1 MTDKKHSSAT
11 ARLPNRLADE
21 TSTYLQQHYLNPVDW
36 YPWGKEALDKARAE
50 NKPILL
56 SIGYAACHWCHVMA
70 HESFEDDATADI
82 MNELFVNIKVDREER
97 TDLDEIYMKAIQLM
111 TGHGGWPMTVFLT
124 PDCKPFFGGTY
135 FPVDDRHGL
144 PGFKRVLKSVNQA
157 WQSNNAQVL
166 DSANELARHLSM
178 MERVKP
184 ENAAEGLDEGV
195 DDEGAV
201 ALDIDALK
209 ELEVT
214 DGNTALARVVN
225 TSTING
231 ALEKILRNFDK
242 QHGGFGGAPK
252 FPHTMT
258 LELAMRAAGEQSPFD
273 DKRKEECLELV
284 QITLDKMAYG
294 GIHDQIGGGFAR
306 YSVDRQWLVPHF
318 EKMLYDNALLAK
330 TYFDGYSLTGR
341 EYWLRTAER
350 ILEFVSRELTTTS
363 GAFYSSL
370 DADSEGE
377 EGKFYV
383 FKPEEVIAVLEADQA
398 GKDSGDGKWFNETFG
413 VTEHGNFEH
422 GTSIFHL
429 RKSPEELSRINTMP
443 LADLWQKIDRLSDKL
458 MVERAKRIR
467 PTRDE
472 KVLTSWNSLMI
483 SAFVEGYKA
492 TAKEKYLASAIKC
505 ADFLI
510 ANMKR
515 GDRLMRVWGQP
526 VAKDG
531 EPQSENGIVKLPGC
545 LDDYA
550 YFVEALLNLASVDS
564 DRRWLDIAC
573 ELADSMI
580 TYFRDEKEGGLFFTA
595 SDHEEL
601 VVRPRSHYDGSVPSG
616 TSVAACALQKLHR
629 LTGKQEYL
637 DLVEEIFTL
646 YGPHMTRMPDQFANL
661 LNAMDAYLANGP
673 EVAVVLNSKQ
683 DKEMLFEVHSRFS
696 PNKVVAVSRTGE
708 QNEHAVLTNRKAI
721 DDKTT
726 VFICRNFACDKPIND
741 IDELK
746 AKLSKGH

>member
-1 MTDKKHSSAT
+1 MTDRKHSSPT
-11 ARLPNRLADE
+11 VKFENRLADE
-21 TSTYLQQHYLNPVDW
+21 TSTYLQQHALNPVDW
-36 YPWGKEALDKARAE
+36 YPWGKEALEKARAE

-70 HESFEDDATADI
+70 HESFEDDDTADI
-82 MNELFVNIKVDREER
+82 MNELYVNIKVDREER
-97 TDLDEIYMKAIQLM
+97 TDLDEIYMKAVQLM

-144 PGFKRVLKSVNQA
+144 PSFKRVLKSVNQA
-157 WQSNNAQVL
+157 WTNNHEQVL

-178 MERVKP
+178 MEKVRPAKQG
-184 ENAAEGLDEGV
+184 AETDANYNE
-195 DDEGAV
+195 V

-209 ELEVT
+209 ELEVA
-214 DGNTALARVVN
+214 DSDSALARIVN

-231 ALEKILRNFDK
+231 ALEKVTRNFDK

-258 LELAMRAAGEQSPFD
+258 LELAMRAASKQSPFD
-273 DKRKEECLELV
+273 DARKEECLELV
-284 QITLDKMAYG
+284 QTTLDKMAYG

-306 YSVDRQWLVPHF
+306 YSVDRHWLVPHF

-341 EYWLRTAER
+341 EYWLRTGER
-350 ILEFVSRELTTTS
+350 ILDFVSRELTTAD

-383 FKPEEVIAVLEADQA
+383 FKPEEVIAVLGEE
-398 GKDSGDGKWFNETFG
+398 DGKWFNETFG
-413 VTEHGNFEH
+413 VTERGNFEH

-429 RKSPEELSRINTMP
+429 RQSPEELSRINTMP
-443 LADLWQKIDRLSDKL
+443 VADLWRKIDNLSEKL

-483 SAFVEGYKA
+483 SAFVEGYKM
-492 TAKEKYLASAIKC
+492 TGKENYLASAIAC
-505 ADFLI
+505 ANFLI
-510 ANMKR
+510 DNMKT
-515 GDRLMRVWGQP
+515 GDRLMRVWGHP
-526 VAKDG
+526 VAR
-531 EPQSENGIVKLPGC
+531 ESEVRPEKGIVKLAGC

-550 YFVEALLNLASVDS
+550 YFIAALLDLASVDS
-564 DRRWLDIAC
+564 DTRWLDIAC
-573 ELADSMI
+573 ELAESMI
-580 TYFRDEKEGGLFFTA
+580 TYFRDTDKNEGGLFFTA

-629 LTGKQEYL
+629 LTGKQAYL

-673 EVAVVLNSKQ
+673 EVAVLLNKKQ
-683 DKEMLFEVHSRFS
+683 DKEMLFEVHRRFD
-696 PNKVVAVSRTGE
+696 PNKVVAVSKTGE
-708 QNEHAVLTNRKAI
+708 PNAHAVLTGRKAI

-741 IDELK
+741 LSELK
-746 AKLSKGH
+746 EKLSVR